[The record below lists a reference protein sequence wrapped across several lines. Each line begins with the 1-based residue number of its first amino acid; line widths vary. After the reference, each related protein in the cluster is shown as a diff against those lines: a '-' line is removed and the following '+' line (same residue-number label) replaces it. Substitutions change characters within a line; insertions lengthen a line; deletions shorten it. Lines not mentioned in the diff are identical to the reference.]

1 MRAPR
6 ANGGEMASDKDAA
19 QFLVDVR
26 WLAEHRDDPNL
37 ILVDTRA
44 PADYW
49 AGHLEGARHF
59 DPFPFHHADTAEPA
73 LREFRGQL
81 DWVFSALGVTAGATA
96 VFYENDS
103 GMRATRAA
111 WALDYMGHPAVRILD
126 GGLKCASQETSQIKL
141 VTTAIPYAQSNFMGA
156 AREGLIA
163 SRDYIVERLGRPGV
177 QIFDVRSDEEYFGER
192 VRAKHAGAV
201 PGSIHRDWTH
211 NLAADGRFKPP
222 AQLREEFEG
231 LGLDP
236 KSEIIPYCQGGYRSA
251 NAYIALRIAGYA
263 RVRNYLGSWGEW
275 GNRDELPI
283 EHPRRRGRG
292 KGGPG

>member
-1 MRAPR
+1 
-6 ANGGEMASDKDAA
+6 MASNDNAA
-19 QFLVDVR
+19 EFLVDAR
-26 WLAEHRDDPNL
+26 WLADHRSDPNL
-37 ILVDTRA
+37 ILVDTRP

-59 DPFPFHHADTAEPA
+59 DPFPFHHSDTSEGS

-81 DWVFSALGVTAGATA
+81 EWIFSALGVTPAATV

-111 WALDYMGHPAVRILD
+111 WALDYMGHPSVRILD
-126 GGLKCASQETSQIKL
+126 GGLKCANGPAL
-141 VTTAIPYAQSNFMGA
+141 VTPATPYAPVAFKNA
-156 AREGLIA
+156 VREDLIA
-163 SRDYIVERLGRPGV
+163 GRGYIVERLGTAGV

-201 PGSIHRDWTH
+201 PGAIHRDWTQSVDP
-211 NLAADGRFKPP
+211 DGRFKPA
-222 AQLREEFEG
+222 AQLREEFAA

-236 KSEIIPYCQGGYRSA
+236 QSEIIPYCQGGYRSA
-251 NAYIALRIAGYA
+251 NAYVALRLAGYP

-275 GNRDELPI
+275 GNRDELPM
-283 EHPRRRGRG
+283 EHPRRKHPVAAQTEGSR
-292 KGGPG
+292 